1 MGEDDGLRRKKM
13 SDRVIDR
20 KELLKRAKKGHRT
33 KKQKAGDVIV
43 FVLLALGAVTMVFPL
58 IYMVA
63 TSFMTKNQ
71 ILSGKLTILP
81 DPILIGKYSEVL
93 SKGSFINGIL
103 NTMKVEIPVLFF
115 GGFTSSLAAFAFAK
129 MRFRGKDAFF
139 MALLATIMIPFAV
152 VMIPQYVLFTRFGWT
167 NSLLPLIVPGC
178 FGNVGMIFF
187 LRQNLYSIPD
197 ELMDAAKLDGCS
209 YFGTYWRVF
218 LPLMKGALG
227 TQLMLWFMGIWNDYL
242 APTIFLRSESKWT
255 LQVVIRSF
263 NSYYAIQSDY
273 ALIMA
278 ASVIAMIPTLL
289 LFFIFQRVIIE
300 SIAISGIK

>member
-1 MGEDDGLRRKKM
+1 MDISIKKK
-13 SDRVIDR
+13 SGNKDYQTDRVLSS
-20 KELLKRAKKGHRT
+20 KERFWNV
-33 KKQKAGDVIV
+33 VI
-43 FVLLALGAVTMVFPL
+43 FILLALFAFTMVFPL

-71 ILSGKLTILP
+71 ILSGSLTIIP

-93 SKGSFINGIL
+93 KKGQFVSGIINTI
-103 NTMKVEIPVLFF
+103 KVEVPVLII

-129 MRFRGKDAFF
+129 MNFRGKNILFL
-139 MALLATIMIPFAV
+139 ALLATIMIPFAV
-152 VMIPQYVLFTRFGWT
+152 VMIPQYVLFTKLHWT
-167 NSLLPLIVPGC
+167 NSLAPLIIPGC
-178 FGNVGMIFF
+178 FGNISMIFF
-187 LRQNLYSIPD
+187 LRQNLYSIPS
-197 ELMDAAKLDGCS
+197 ELMDAAKIDGCN
-209 YFGTYWRVF
+209 YFGIYYKIF

-242 APTIFLRSESKWT
+242 APTIFLRSEKNWT

-278 ASVIAMIPTLL
+278 ASVIAMMPTLL
-289 LFFIFQRVIIE
+289 LFFLFQRVIIE

>member
-1 MGEDDGLRRKKM
+1 MDIAISRPKSSKKDYRD
-13 SDRVIDR
+13 DRVTTSKD
-20 KELLKRAKKGHRT
+20 K
-33 KKQKAGDVIV
+33 V
-43 FVLLALGAVTMVFPL
+43 FNIIIFIILFLFALTMVFPL

-71 ILSGKLTILP
+71 ILSGSLTIIP
-81 DPILIGKYSEVL
+81 DPILIGKYSQVMQ
-93 SKGSFINGIL
+93 KGQFISGIL
-103 NTMKVEIPVLFF
+103 NTIKVEIPVLLI

-129 MRFRGKDAFF
+129 MNFRGKNALFL
-139 MALLATIMIPFAV
+139 ALLATIMIPFAV
-152 VMIPQYVLFTRFGWT
+152 VMIPQYVLFTKLRWT
-167 NSLLPLIVPGC
+167 NSLAPLIIPGC

-187 LRQNLYSIPD
+187 LRQNLYSIPSD
-197 ELMDAAKLDGCS
+197 LMDAAKIDGCN
-209 YFGTYWRVF
+209 YFGIYYKIF

-242 APTIFLRSESKWT
+242 APTIFLRSEKTWT

-278 ASVIAMIPTLL
+278 ASVIAMLPTLI
-289 LFFIFQRVIIE
+289 LFFMFQRMIIQ

>member
-1 MGEDDGLRRKKM
+1 MSEIKIETVNESNRINGKK
-13 SDRVIDR
+13 I
-20 KELLKRAKKGHRT
+20 ANT
-33 KKQKAGDVIV
+33 II
-43 FVLLALGAVTMVFPL
+43 FILLAFGALIMVFPL

-71 ILSGKLTILP
+71 ILSGKLSIFP
-81 DPILIGKYSEVL
+81 DPILIGKYSQVL
-93 SKGSFINGIL
+93 KKGEFINGIF
-103 NTMKVEIPVLFF
+103 NTIMVEIPVLLI

-129 MRFRGKDAFF
+129 MEFRGKTALFL
-139 MALLATIMIPFAV
+139 ALLATIMIPFAV
-152 VMIPQYVLFTRFGWT
+152 VMIPQYVLFTKLKWT
-167 NSLLPLIVPGC
+167 NSLLPLIIPGC
-178 FGNVGMIFF
+178 FGNVSMIFF
-187 LRQNLYSIPD
+187 LRQNLYSIPKD
-197 ELMDAAKLDGCS
+197 LMEAAKLDGCN
-209 YFGTYWRVF
+209 YFVTYRKIF

-242 APTIFLRSESKWT
+242 APTIFLRDEKTWT

-278 ASVIAMIPTLL
+278 ASVIAMLPTLL
-289 LFFIFQRVIIE
+289 LFFLFQRVIIE

>member
-1 MGEDDGLRRKKM
+1 M
-13 SDRVIDR
+13 
-20 KELLKRAKKGHRT
+20 AKKTGGANAMYKTDKVVSSRE
-33 KKQKAGDVIV
+33 KVFNVIV
-43 FVLLALGAVTMVFPL
+43 FILLLLLAVVMVFPL
-58 IYMVA
+58 VYMVL

-71 ILSGKLTILP
+71 ILSGRLTLIP
-81 DPILIGKYSEVL
+81 DPVLIGKYSEVL
-93 SKGSFINGIL
+93 SKGQFINGIL
-103 NTMKVEIPVLFF
+103 NTVKVEIPVLLV

-129 MRFRGKDAFF
+129 LKFRGKDQFF
-139 MALLATIMIPFAV
+139 LALLATIMIPFAV
-152 VMIPQYVLFTRFGWT
+152 VMIPQYVLFTKLGWT
-167 NSLLPLIVPGC
+167 NSLLPLIIPGL
-178 FGNVGMIFF
+178 FGNVSMIFF
-187 LRQNLYSIPD
+187 LRQNLYSIPT
-197 ELMDAAKLDGCS
+197 ELMEAAKLDGCS
-209 YFGTYWRVF
+209 YFGTYWRIF

-242 APTIFLRSESKWT
+242 APTIFLRSESNWT

-289 LFFIFQRVIIE
+289 LFFIFQRMIIE

>member
-1 MGEDDGLRRKKM
+1 MDTAALFKNKAGKKDYQT
-13 SDRVIDR
+13 DRVTTP
-20 KELLKRAKKGHRT
+20 KERIFNMIIFIILFL
-33 KKQKAGDVIV
+33 
-43 FVLLALGAVTMVFPL
+43 FALTMVFPL
-58 IYMVA
+58 VYMVA

-71 ILSGKLTILP
+71 ILSGSLTLFP

-93 SKGSFINGIL
+93 KKGQFITGIF
-103 NTMKVEIPVLFF
+103 NTIKVEIPVLLI

-129 MRFRGKDAFF
+129 MEFRGKNILFL
-139 MALLATIMIPFAV
+139 ALLATIMIPFAV
-152 VMIPQYVLFTRFGWT
+152 VMIPQYVLFTKLHWT
-167 NSLLPLIVPGC
+167 NSLAPLIIPGC
-178 FGNVGMIFF
+178 FGNVSMIFF
-187 LRQNLYSIPD
+187 LRQNLYSIPSD
-197 ELMDAAKLDGCS
+197 LMDAAKIDGCN
-209 YFGTYWRVF
+209 YFKIYYKIF

-242 APTIFLRSESKWT
+242 APTIFLRSEKNWT

-278 ASVIAMIPTLL
+278 ASVIAMLPTLV
-289 LFFIFQRVIIE
+289 LFFLFQRMIIQ